1 MSENGLLNDYQ
12 AVIDFWSELDS
23 NYTELADS
31 FSYVVEGTVVGM
43 PLDLY
48 DESQFC
54 MRQPFSFTKNCEPM
68 CIIFQNCEIS
78 DNFLCPN
85 EDIKLLMNTCC
96 SLWNDAFE
104 CNMTTT
110 TTTTTTRT
118 TTTTAAIRTT
128 AKNISTTVES
138 VLINNESV
146 LMDNELPIEI
156 TTLYNPPQESYE
168 STNPT
173 TLTQTIIITLA
184 SIVSAVLII
193 FGVLCI
199 HRKTKRNKSKYATQ
213 NSETPPIQPTSSQDY
228 EADEPCYHNSY
239 EEYEQYI
246 TESET
251 TINQNYN
258 PN

>member
-104 CNMTTT
+104 CDVQQPLPDPTHY
-110 TTTTTTRT
+110 RT
-118 TTTTAAIRTT
+118 QPNHHNYR
-128 AKNISTTVES
+128 
-138 VLINNESV
+138 
-146 LMDNELPIEI
+146 
-156 TTLYNPPQESYE
+156 
-168 STNPT
+168 
-173 TLTQTIIITLA
+173 
-184 SIVSAVLII
+184 
-193 FGVLCI
+193 
-199 HRKTKRNKSKYATQ
+199 RKSL
-213 NSETPPIQPTSSQDY
+213 
-228 EADEPCYHNSY
+228 HNH
-239 EEYEQYI
+239 
-246 TESET
+246 
-251 TINQNYN
+251 
-258 PN
+258 